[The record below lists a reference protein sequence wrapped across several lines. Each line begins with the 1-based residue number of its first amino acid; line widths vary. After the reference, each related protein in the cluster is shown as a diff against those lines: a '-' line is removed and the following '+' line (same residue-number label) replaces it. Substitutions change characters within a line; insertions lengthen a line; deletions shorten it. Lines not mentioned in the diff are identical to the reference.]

1 MQNLGL
7 TDLVAAI
14 VDLAD
19 PAVEWDPLNSILTVN
34 GSIDLPSGEIFSVN
48 SVDITDDGLY

>member
-7 TDLVAAI
+7 TDLVVAV

-19 PAVEWDPLNSILTVN
+19 FEAQWDSLNSILTVN
-34 GSIDLPSGEIFSVN
+34 GSINLPSGEIFSVN